1 MPKQALTNQEADAL
15 YLRNQTESPLLRLP
29 RELRNE
35 IFENAFHVGT
45 VHFPFVSTHG
55 DILRL
60 LQHNA
65 APITSG
71 AKLISTILRCT
82 TVCRQIRAETAALP
96 VKLNAFAVDISELV
110 DMVKSL
116 PKKFRDEIHTVKIGA
131 RYRYGAAVM
140 IQEISK
146 MPQLPSLRKL
156 MVRPLNHKG
165 CEIDKLVKN
174 CLCKWAGVNVEIVHM
189 LMAVRIQLL
198 V

>member
-1 MPKQALTNQEADAL
+1 MPQQALTNQEADAL
-15 YLRNQTESPLLRLP
+15 YLRNQTESTLLRLP
-29 RELRNE
+29 PELRNE
-35 IFENAFHVGT
+35 FFENAFHVGT
-45 VHFPFVSTHG
+45 VHFPFASTHG
-55 DILRL
+55 DILQP

-71 AKLISTILRCT
+71 ARLIPTLLRRT
-82 TVCRQIRAETAALP
+82 TMCRQIRAEIAALP

-110 DMVKSL
+110 DMVNSL
-116 PKKFRDEIHTVKIGA
+116 PKVVRDEIHTVKIGA
-131 RYRYGAAVM
+131 RDHYGADVM

-146 MPQLPSLRKL
+146 TPQLPSLRKL

-174 CLCKWAGVNVEIVHM
+174 CLCKWAGENVDIVHM
-189 LMAVRIQLL
+189 LMAVRIRLL